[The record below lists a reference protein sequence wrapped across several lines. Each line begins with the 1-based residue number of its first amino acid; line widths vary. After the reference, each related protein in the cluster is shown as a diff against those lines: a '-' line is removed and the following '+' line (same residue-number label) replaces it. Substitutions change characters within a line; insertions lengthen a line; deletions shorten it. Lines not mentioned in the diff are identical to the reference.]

1 MLQGIYQLT
10 SIGLAITK
18 RTRYYPVATGI
29 AAVASVTA
37 NVLLIPHFGVLGAAW
52 ANMISYGVLAAV
64 ATWFSQR
71 FYPISYEW
79 GRLARIVVGGAP
91 LISRRLPSC
100 QACCLPSG
108 AFSSE
113 VAWWWRSTLPSCT

>member
-64 ATWFSQR
+64 AT
-71 FYPISYEW
+71 
-79 GRLARIVVGGAP
+79 
-91 LISRRLPSC
+91 
-100 QACCLPSG
+100 
-108 AFSSE
+108 
-113 VAWWWRSTLPSCT
+113 